1 MKTNKQPGAEKE
13 IEILR
18 EHMLEPEEL
27 SVLKHIQSF
36 NRAASKR
43 WDEDVFSDFSYVLE
57 RD

>member
-1 MKTNKQPGAEKE
+1 MKTTKHFGTEEQ
-13 IEILR
+13 IEVLR

-27 SVLKHIQSF
+27 SVLKHLENF

-57 RD
+57 RG